1 MYKVVLIDDEEEILN
16 DRSEIIKNLGFKCF
30 IARDGQEGVKI
41 IERENP
47 DVVFTD
53 LKMPKYDGFYVL
65 KKATLI
71 DPDIP
76 VILFTGYGTIKS
88 AVEAMK
94 LGAYDYLQKPFPIE
108 MMEIVLK
115 KAIEFRKL
123 KKENISLKSQIKE
136 SYQLENFIGKS
147 KATHDITKKVI
158 KVAQTD
164 ANVLISGESGT
175 GKEIIARNIHFHSQR
190 SEKPFIPLDCN
201 ALPPTL
207 IESEIFGYEKGAF
220 TGAVKSKPGVMELAD
235 GGTLFLDEIAE
246 LDIQLQAKLLRVI
259 QERQFRRVGGTKTI
273 KVDLRIISATNR
285 NPELAIKENKLRQDL
300 YYRLNVIPIVIPPLR
315 DRKEDI
321 PLLVHYFIDLIN
333 PSCSREIK
341 GISNEAMKCLKKHS
355 WQGNVRELQNVIEN
369 AISLTDKEIITI
381 DDLPDIL
388 KEIDVPMII
397 DKSFEELDYK
407 QAKERYLNQFS
418 REYFSRL
425 LDKYNGNISKVARK
439 AGISRWTIYRILK
452 DDSDKQYLTNNN

>member
-1 MYKVVLIDDEEEILN
+1 MYKVVLIDDEKEILN
-16 DRSEIIKNLGFKCF
+16 DRSEIIRNLGFECF
-30 IARDGQEGVKI
+30 IARNGLEGIKIVEQEH
-41 IERENP
+41 P

-53 LKMPKYDGFYVL
+53 IKMPKYDGFYVL
-65 KKATLI
+65 KKAIQI

-76 VILFTGYGTIKS
+76 IILFTGYGTIQS
-88 AVEAMK
+88 AVKAMK
-94 LGAYDYLQKPFPIE
+94 LGAYDYLQKPFSIE
-108 MMEIVLK
+108 MMEVVLK

-123 KKENISLKSQIKE
+123 KKENILLKSQIKE

-190 SEKPFIPLDCN
+190 SDKPFIPLDCN

-285 NPELAIKENKLRQDL
+285 KPELAIKENKLRQDL
-300 YYRLNVIPIVIPPLR
+300 YYRLNVVPIVIPPLR

-341 GISNEAMKCLKKHS
+341 GISNEAMKCLKKYN
-355 WQGNVRELQNVIEN
+355 WQGNVRELQNIIEN

-388 KEIDVPMII
+388 KESDIPMII
-397 DKSFEELDYK
+397 DNSFEELDYK